1 MYIYIYIDIFTY
13 ALVRRRL
20 CTRFQIHSISV
31 RLIYCRPFYALY
43 SIMLRSSNTL
53 RLQLR
58 SVPARLYS
66 TTTKAN
72 LTSATRDN
80 TFANKSCNDSSHYS
94 KTPVGSKAKAMLAD
108 PKPKLTRLSVDGPIE
123 CPLEGFQLLN
133 SPLFNKGSAFT
144 QEERRA
150 FDLEGLLPPQVNTL
164 DEQAER
170 AYKQLCY
177 LKTPLA
183 KNDFMTSMRVQNKVL
198 FFELVRRHIR
208 ELVPIIYTPTEGDAI
223 AAYSHRF
230 RKPEGVFLDI
240 TEPDSIERRL
250 AAYGEDKDVDYVVVS
265 DSEGILGIG
274 DQGIGGIRIAIS
286 KLALMTLCAGIHP
299 GRVMPVCLDV
309 GTNNKKLARDELY
322 MGNRF
327 SRIRGKQYDEFVDK
341 FIKALKKRFPSAVL
355 HFEDFG
361 VTTARPL
368 LERYRNELACFNDDI
383 QGTGAVV
390 MASFIAALKHT
401 NRNLLDSKV
410 LVYGAGS
417 AGLGIS
423 DQIVNHMVTHGATL
437 EEARSKI
444 YIMDRRGLILNS
456 MQAASTAAQHVYSKP
471 DQDWA
476 DVNTTSLLEVV
487 SNVKPTCLIGCSTQA
502 GAFNKAVVQE
512 MHKHNPRPI
521 IFPLSNPTRLHEAV
535 PEDLLNWTNNEAL
548 VATGSPFHPVN
559 GYRISENNNC
569 FSFPGIGL
577 GAVLG
582 RARTISDT
590 MISAAV
596 DQLAALSPL
605 KEGDSKPGLLPPLE
619 QINDTSAKVATAVIL
634 QALKE
639 GNARIEEENIP
650 GQNSK
655 VTVPRDFNECLKW
668 VKNQMWEPAYR
679 PLVKVQHDPQVHTH
693 QL

>member
-1 MYIYIYIDIFTY
+1 MYSQDHCRVLPEPMLKFPKRLGY
-13 ALVRRRL
+13 AK
-20 CTRFQIHSISV
+20 FYSSV
-31 RLIYCRPFYALY
+31 TKQNG
-43 SIMLRSSNTL
+43 SS
-53 RLQLR
+53 
-58 SVPARLYS
+58 V
-66 TTTKAN
+66 
-72 LTSATRDN
+72 TRDN
-80 TFANKSCNDSSHYS
+80 TFMPSKKCADSSHYR
-94 KTPVGSKAKAMLAD
+94 KIPVGKNAVQMA
-108 PKPKLTRLSVDGPIE
+108 PKLTRLSVDGPIE

-144 QEERRA
+144 IEERKA
-150 FDLEGLLPPQVNTL
+150 FGLEGLLPPGVNTL

-170 AYKQLCY
+170 AYKQLRY

-240 TEPDSIERRL
+240 TEPDSIDSRL
-250 AAYGEDKDVDYVVVS
+250 AAYGEDKDVDYIVVS
-265 DSEGILGIG
+265 DGEGILGIG
-274 DQGIGGIRIAIS
+274 DQGIGAIRIAIS
-286 KLALMTLCAGIHP
+286 KLALMTLCGGVHP
-299 GRVMPVCLDV
+299 GRGMPVALDV
-309 GTNNKKLARDELY
+309 GTNNKQLARDELY

-327 SRIRGKQYDEFVDK
+327 SRIRGKQYDDFCDK
-341 FIKALKKRFPSAVL
+341 FIQSLKRRFPNAVL

-368 LERYRNELACFNDDI
+368 LERYRNQLPCFNDDI

-401 NRNLLDSKV
+401 DRDLLDSRV

-417 AGLGIS
+417 AGLGIA
-423 DQIVNHMVTHGATL
+423 DQIVNHMVTHGCTP
-437 EEARSKI
+437 EEARAKI
-444 YIMDRRGLILNS
+444 YLMDRRGLIMDNMS
-456 MQAASTAAQHVYSKP
+456 NESSEAQLQYAKP
-471 DQDWA
+471 SSDW
-476 DVNTTSLLEVV
+476 DRVNTQSLLDVV
-487 SNVKPTCLIGCSTQA
+487 SQVKPTCLIGCSTQA
-502 GAFNKAVVQE
+502 GAFNKAVVKE
-512 MHKHNPRPI
+512 MYKHNPRPI

-535 PEDLLNWTNNEAL
+535 PEDLLEWTNYDAL
-548 VATGSPFHPVN
+548 VATGSPFPPVN

-577 GAVLG
+577 GAVLS
-582 RARTISDT
+582 RASVISDK

-605 KEGDSKPGLLPPLE
+605 LPGDSKPGLLPPLE
-619 QINDTSAKVATAVIL
+619 EINNTSARVATAVIL
-634 QALKE
+634 QALEE
-639 GNARIEEENIP
+639 GSARVEQETVP
-650 GQNSK
+650 GTDKK
-655 VTVPRDFNECLKW
+655 VEVPRDFDNCLEW
-668 VKNQMWEPAYR
+668 VRNQMWKPEYR
-679 PLVKVQHDPQVHTH
+679 PLVKVEHDPEVHTH

>member
-1 MYIYIYIDIFTY
+1 MV
-13 ALVRRRL
+13 VRSDL
-20 CTRFQIHSISV
+20 LKKS
-31 RLIYCRPFYALY
+31 
-43 SIMLRSSNTL
+43 
-53 RLQLR
+53 LQLGK
-58 SVPARLYS
+58 SARFYTAQSPRNLVS
-66 TTTKAN
+66 TT
-72 LTSATRDN
+72 RDT
-80 TFANKSCNDSSHYS
+80 TFSQGVGSDDPHK
-94 KTPVGSKAKAMLAD
+94 KVRPVGSQAKAMLDD
-108 PKPKLTRLSVDGPIE
+108 PVPRQTRLFVEGPIE

-144 QEERRA
+144 LEERQA
-150 FDLEGLLPPQVNTL
+150 FGLEALLPPMVNTL
-164 DEQAER
+164 DEQVER

-183 KNDFMTSMRVQNKVL
+183 KNDFMTSMRTQNKVL
-198 FFELVRRHIR
+198 YFELVRRHIR

-230 RKPEGVFLDI
+230 RRPEGVFLDI

-250 AAYGEDKDVDYVVVS
+250 EAYGTSKDVDYIVVS

-299 GRVMPVCLDV
+299 GRVLPVCLDV

-327 SRIRGKQYDEFVDK
+327 ARVRGKQYDEFVDK
-341 FIKALKKRFPSAVL
+341 FIKAVKKKFPSAVL

-368 LERYRNELACFNDDI
+368 LDRYRNEVPCFNDDI

-390 MASFIAALKHT
+390 MASFLAALKHT
-401 NRNLLDSKV
+401 KRDLGEAKI

-417 AGLGIS
+417 AGLGIA
-423 DQIVNHMVTHGATL
+423 DQIKSHMVTSGL
-437 EEARSKI
+437 SEEEARSKI
-444 YIMDRRGLILNS
+444 YLMDRRGLIMES
-456 MQAASTAAQHVYSKP
+456 MEDSSSPAQYVYAKP
-471 DQDWA
+471 DEDWSS
-476 DVNTTSLLEVV
+476 VNTSSLLEVV
-487 SNVKPTCLIGCSTQA
+487 SQVKPTCLIGCSTQA
-502 GAFNKAVVQE
+502 GAFNKAIVQE

-535 PEDLLNWTNNEAL
+535 PEDLMKWTNFEAL
-548 VATGSPFHPVN
+548 VATGSPFPPVN

-577 GAVLG
+577 GAVLS
-582 RARTISDT
+582 RATSITDT

-596 DQLAALSPL
+596 DQLASLSPMT
-605 KEGDSKPGLLPPLE
+605 ETDSKPGLLPPLE
-619 QINDTSAKVATAVIL
+619 VINDTSAKVATAVIL

-639 GNARIEEENIP
+639 GSARIETEDVP
-650 GQNSK
+650 GTNEK
-655 VTVPRDFNECLKW
+655 VKVPRDFDLCLKW
-668 VKNQMWEPAYR
+668 VTKQMWKPEYR
-679 PLVKVQHDPQVHTH
+679 PMLKVQHDPNVFTH
-693 QL
+693 QY